1 MLLFSI
7 SISISVFMSRSVF
20 LSAVH
25 IYTVAMEHYLF
36 ISVLLTVKWKQ
47 LYSRECITNGKH
59 VPGPGFFFCLWAL
72 HTMMRLTRSV
82 VLVYNRF
89 KKEKDREQS

>member
-47 LYSRECITNGKH
+47 LYSRECITNGEH
-59 VPGPGFFFCLWAL
+59 VPGPGFFFVFMSTAHDDEAHKKCGV
-72 HTMMRLTRSV
+72 SV
-82 VLVYNRF
+82 QPIQRA
-89 KKEKDREQS
+89 RR